1 MKKSHKLKLTPEYS
15 FSMIGISSH
24 ENDYR
29 LSWALNKALNIELR
43 KTDNYDVITKKSPV
57 KQSFSKYTYVDETS
71 QLDYILIANSCEN
84 GYLMEEYKNL
94 DYVFLISQD
103 FTQEEKQKY
112 LQLVKSAGVIH
123 LATFVDIESLKSK
136 YKLIF

>member
-1 MKKSHKLKLTPEYS
+1 VKKSHKLKLTPEYS